1 MILRNLIY
9 QRLLL
14 LTLVLCSSRTL
25 FADFIEDFSDG
36 DYLNSPTWVGDYQ
49 HFGINAYGQL
59 QTKASAAATSYLAT
73 ASTINHEAEWSFF
86 CRIATTPSAYNYM
99 RFYLISSEENP
110 LVGDGWFV
118 QIGGANKNITLCQ
131 QIDGEKETVIASD
144 ERKKILDMPDNKI
157 FVRVRLSKGTFTLE
171 SKVINQDSDY
181 VIDGTYATDIV
192 SNSQFV
198 SILVK
203 NSSKTGQCYYA
214 DDIIVQGQTVELP
227 EEDDEPILPNDSL
240 SLPAPTDEPIY
251 LAQDYFTPNSDG
263 INDMCYVYYNLPA
276 EGFMAHIQVLTA
288 NGLFVKTLS
297 TDEPLPAAGALIW
310 NGETEKGMQAQMGVY
325 VLMCEF
331 THAATGQIIRKKIP
345 VALTL

>member
-1 MILRNLIY
+1 MIYRRVIY

-14 LTLVLCSSRTL
+14 LTLVLCSSRCL

-36 DYLNSPTWVGDYQ
+36 DYLNNPTWVGDYQ

-73 ASTINHEAEWSFF
+73 PSTINHEAEWTFF
-86 CRIATTPSAYNYM
+86 CRITTTPSAYNYM

-131 QIDGEKETVIASD
+131 QIDGEKETVIAAD
-144 ERKKILDMPDNKI
+144 ERKKLLDMPDNKV
-157 FVRVRLSKGTFTLE
+157 FVRVRLTAGVFSLE
-171 SKVINQDSDY
+171 SKVINQDADY
-181 VIDGTYATDIV
+181 VLDGTYATDIV
-192 SNSQFV
+192 SNSKFF

-203 NSSKTGQCYYA
+203 NSSKTGLCYYA
-214 DDIIVQGQTVELP
+214 DDITVQGQTVELLD
-227 EEDDEPILPNDSL
+227 EDDNSTL
-240 SLPAPTDEPIY
+240 PTDSVVLPVPMNEPIY

-263 INDMCYVYYNLPA
+263 INDFCYLYYNLPA
-276 EGFMAHIQVLTA
+276 EGFTAHIQVFTA
-288 NGLFVKTLS
+288 NGLLVKTLS
-297 TDEPLPAAGALIW
+297 TDEPLPAAGALVW
-310 NGETEKGMQAQMGVY
+310 NGETEKGGQAQVGVY

-331 THAATGQIIRKKIP
+331 THAATGQIIRKKLP